1 MNSAFLSLAK
11 NDSDLVNDMKNAIVQ
26 MWNQARQREV
36 LYIAIEHNIKYLTA
50 LCQASDHAKDLA
62 LSEIASLKVKFA
74 RQKVDLDE
82 LQRNNK
88 VLAKDSEQLVIERK
102 RITELTL
109 EVTKAKEKEEQ
120 MAS

>member
-50 LCQASDHAKDLA
+50 LC
-62 LSEIASLKVKFA
+62 
-74 RQKVDLDE
+74 
-82 LQRNNK
+82 
-88 VLAKDSEQLVIERK
+88 
-102 RITELTL
+102 
-109 EVTKAKEKEEQ
+109 
-120 MAS
+120 